1 MGRYK
6 WSLQESVLLQLL
18 KDIRQEAGL
27 SGPEIQKELNR
38 PNSYVAKV
46 ESGDKRLDI
55 LELNE
60 YCQICDIDL
69 EDFSKRLINAL
80 RNKSL
85 KRLSHK

>member
-6 WSLQESVLLQLL
+6 WSQQEEVLLSLL
-18 KDIRQEAGL
+18 KELRREAGL
-27 SGPEIQKELNR
+27 SGPVIQQKLQR

-60 YCQICDIDL
+60 YCLACGCSL
-69 EDFSKRLINAL
+69 ADFSERLQNQLI
-80 RNKSL
+80 L
-85 KRLSHK
+85 KVPRI

>member
-6 WSLQESVLLQLL
+6 WSVQETILLELL
-18 KDIRQEAGL
+18 KSIRSEAGL
-27 SGPEIQKELNR
+27 SGPTIQTKLGR

-60 YCQICDIDL
+60 YCQVCGITL
-69 EDFSKRLINAL
+69 SDFSSRLTAKIDKTN
-80 RNKSL
+80 SL
-85 KRLSHK
+85 TKP

>member
-6 WSLQESVLLQLL
+6 WSVQENVLLELL
-18 KDIRQEAGL
+18 RNIRSEAGL
-27 SGPEIQKELNR
+27 SGPTIQKELSR

-60 YCQICDIDL
+60 YCQVCGISLDC
-69 EDFSKRLINAL
+69 FSARLTEL
-80 RNKSL
+80 L
-85 KRLSHK
+85 KKKI